1 MTIKRVIKS
10 GRVRCDTIV
19 YLGAYNKFVALNNV
33 INTFGYPYIC
43 FPIIIGKIRLQSSLK
58 SAWVQAVQYFSSI
71 FLNIIKNYVN

>member
-43 FPIIIGKIRLQSSLK
+43 FPIIIGKIRLQR
-58 SAWVQAVQYFSSI
+58 WVQAVQYFSSI